1 VSRRLTF
8 VDKLICEA
16 DTVMRTL
23 SSRGNTA
30 GRASPARGHRDSDLD
45 ERNRRHVAGL
55 MRVNHTGEVCAQAL
69 YQGQALTARLPT
81 VREEMQ

>member
-30 GRASPARGHRDSDLD
+30 GRPSPASGHSDSALD
-45 ERNRRHVAGL
+45 ESSRRHVAGSC
-55 MRVNHTGEVCAQAL
+55 V
-69 YQGQALTARLPT
+69 
-81 VREEMQ
+81 